1 MATRINWDRDAGDGG
16 LSSNGVLLLWL
27 ARPGN
32 YTRWRSP
39 PARNRA
45 ATEVVEEMQAHGL
58 HYHTCTCQYLPYA
71 ILKIIAH
78 AFFVRP
84 TAITRGISRL
94 ITTYRYTGERYRRY
108 YGREPPASPRMTPE
122 SGWESAEAEL
132 LQLCRH
138 WYTLDAIMGN
148 SEMALEMGNL
158 LD

>member
-58 HYHTCTCQYLPYA
+58 HYHTCTS
-71 ILKIIAH
+71 
-78 AFFVRP
+78 
-84 TAITRGISRL
+84 ITRGISRL

-122 SGWESAEAEL
+122 SGWESAEGTGTPSMPLWATA
-132 LQLCRH
+132 RWH
-138 WYTLDAIMGN
+138 WKWATSLIDGIKATRVDG
-148 SEMALEMGNL
+148 
-158 LD
+158 